1 MLQGE
6 TLQGDM
12 LHWEKCYGG
21 EMCQGETLQGE
32 LFLGDLSSGRNG
44 IHPHTFIP
52 QGSVAVSKF
61 SKISVAMVS
70 RSDKISAKLL
80 VPRMVLKV
88 VEANNLVLLS

>member
-44 IHPHTFIP
+44 IHPLIWKAENLSTL
-52 QGSVAVSKF
+52 SLLYF
-61 SKISVAMVS
+61 SPPFMNKT
-70 RSDKISAKLL
+70 
-80 VPRMVLKV
+80 
-88 VEANNLVLLS
+88 